1 MTATTRN
8 IIEELKRAATEQGA
22 GEAVRTIAG
31 PALETWMRALDGK
44 DADPERLDDLA
55 TLMTARLSIRDA
67 ALIAAVEP
75 KLDTATVIDM
85 AARPHAS
92 NNKTLL
98 TETLKAAFDDPHI
111 RPDETRLARA
121 VREACAM
128 ADRARKHGGPVAQ
141 PYALAAYLA
150 AANPALTGVAAHE
163 WLGLGIGLVLLVHGA
178 QHVDFAGH
186 LLTSRGAWRAKGRI
200 LLDAAL
206 VLSVAVVVL
215 SGLMES
221 GTVLPAFGFYAEGYY
236 FWGPLHAASAK
247 VLLALLVVHGALN
260 LGSAWR
266 LAQRARAKEDE

>member
-1 MTATTRN
+1 
-8 IIEELKRAATEQGA
+8 
-22 GEAVRTIAG
+22 
-31 PALETWMRALDGK
+31 MRVLVVD
-44 DADPERLDDLA
+44 
-55 TLMTARLSIRDA
+55 
-67 ALIAAVEP
+67 
-75 KLDTATVIDM
+75 
-85 AARPHAS
+85 
-92 NNKTLL
+92 
-98 TETLKAAFDDPHI
+98 
-111 RPDETRLARA
+111 
-121 VREACAM
+121 
-128 ADRARKHGGPVAQ
+128 
-141 PYALAAYLA
+141 ALALVLYIVVSL
-150 AANPALTGVAAHE
+150 PAMTGVGAHE
-163 WLGLGIGLVLLVHGA
+163 WLGIGLVLLVHGA

>member
-1 MTATTRN
+1 MKKIAVTAAVFLLAAVCSVGAVMLVQPEALSVRPITETSPCPVVGCASGSCHGFDDVPEPDGVHEMTCPEASCASGGVPWLGNPRLTLPPG
-8 IIEELKRAATEQGA
+8 IGCELEPVDTYAGGPCGGACWHRAEG
-22 GEAVRTIAG
+22 G
-31 PALETWMRALDGK
+31 
-44 DADPERLDDLA
+44 
-55 TLMTARLSIRDA
+55 TLMRVLVVD
-67 ALIAAVEP
+67 
-75 KLDTATVIDM
+75 
-85 AARPHAS
+85 
-92 NNKTLL
+92 
-98 TETLKAAFDDPHI
+98 
-111 RPDETRLARA
+111 
-121 VREACAM
+121 
-128 ADRARKHGGPVAQ
+128 
-141 PYALAAYLA
+141 ALALVLYIVVSL
-150 AANPALTGVAAHE
+150 PAMTGVGAHE

-178 QHVDFAGH
+178 QHVDFAGR

-206 VLSVAVVVL
+206 VLSVAVAVL

>member
-1 MTATTRN
+1 
-8 IIEELKRAATEQGA
+8 
-22 GEAVRTIAG
+22 
-31 PALETWMRALDGK
+31 MRVLVVD
-44 DADPERLDDLA
+44 
-55 TLMTARLSIRDA
+55 
-67 ALIAAVEP
+67 
-75 KLDTATVIDM
+75 
-85 AARPHAS
+85 
-92 NNKTLL
+92 
-98 TETLKAAFDDPHI
+98 
-111 RPDETRLARA
+111 
-121 VREACAM
+121 
-128 ADRARKHGGPVAQ
+128 
-141 PYALAAYLA
+141 ALALVLYIVVSL
-150 AANPALTGVAAHE
+150 PAMTGVGAHG
-163 WLGLGIGLVLLVHGA
+163 LGLGIGLVLLVHGA

>member
-1 MTATTRN
+1 MTGKTVGGPKILLVDDDKIVIEALTDLFKRILPAVGIVDSATSGV
-8 IIEELKRAATEQGA
+8 E
-22 GEAVRTIAG
+22 
-31 PALETWMRALDGK
+31 ALELF
-44 DADPERLDDLA
+44 
-55 TLMTARLSIRDA
+55 
-67 ALIAAVEP
+67 
-75 KLDTATVIDM
+75 
-85 AARPHAS
+85 AS
-92 NNKTLL
+92 N
-98 TETLKAAFDDPHI
+98 
-111 RPDETRLARA
+111 
-121 VREACAM
+121 
-128 ADRARKHGGPVAQ
+128 ADQ
-141 PYALAAYLA
+141 YALVLLDMSLEGMQGPEVCRRMRLMDCSTPILGMTSFSLNRYRVPLA
-150 AANPALTGVAAHE
+150 AAGAQGLVGKGGTLMRVLVVDALALVLYIVVSLPAMTGVGAHE

-178 QHVDFAGH
+178 QHVDFAGR

-206 VLSVAVVVL
+206 VLSVAVAVL

>member
-1 MTATTRN
+1 MRFRKLPRFRRRARAGWRARDDVPGSFLRIGGVPWLGN
-8 IIEELKRAATEQGA
+8 SRLALPPGIGCELEPVDTYAGGPRAGA
-22 GEAVRTIAG
+22 VAARG
-31 PALETWMRALDGK
+31 
-44 DADPERLDDLA
+44 
-55 TLMTARLSIRDA
+55 TLMRVLVVD
-67 ALIAAVEP
+67 
-75 KLDTATVIDM
+75 
-85 AARPHAS
+85 
-92 NNKTLL
+92 
-98 TETLKAAFDDPHI
+98 
-111 RPDETRLARA
+111 
-121 VREACAM
+121 
-128 ADRARKHGGPVAQ
+128 
-141 PYALAAYLA
+141 ALALVLYIVVSL
-150 AANPALTGVAAHE
+150 PAMTGVGAHE

>member
-1 MTATTRN
+1 
-8 IIEELKRAATEQGA
+8 
-22 GEAVRTIAG
+22 
-31 PALETWMRALDGK
+31 MRVLVGD
-44 DADPERLDDLA
+44 
-55 TLMTARLSIRDA
+55 
-67 ALIAAVEP
+67 
-75 KLDTATVIDM
+75 
-85 AARPHAS
+85 
-92 NNKTLL
+92 
-98 TETLKAAFDDPHI
+98 
-111 RPDETRLARA
+111 
-121 VREACAM
+121 
-128 ADRARKHGGPVAQ
+128 
-141 PYALAAYLA
+141 ALALVLYIVVSL
-150 AANPALTGVAAHE
+150 PAMTGVGAHE

>member
-1 MTATTRN
+1 
-8 IIEELKRAATEQGA
+8 
-22 GEAVRTIAG
+22 
-31 PALETWMRALDGK
+31 MRVLVVD
-44 DADPERLDDLA
+44 
-55 TLMTARLSIRDA
+55 
-67 ALIAAVEP
+67 
-75 KLDTATVIDM
+75 
-85 AARPHAS
+85 
-92 NNKTLL
+92 
-98 TETLKAAFDDPHI
+98 
-111 RPDETRLARA
+111 
-121 VREACAM
+121 
-128 ADRARKHGGPVAQ
+128 
-141 PYALAAYLA
+141 ALALVLYIVVSL
-150 AANPALTGVAAHE
+150 PAMTGVGAHE

-206 VLSVAVVVL
+206 VLSVAVAVL

-221 GTVLPAFGFYAEGYY
+221 GTVLPAFY